1 MAKNDRHNLPPRVTS
16 LMWLSLIRAPWLMSS
31 LLPPSDGQYSDGQYP
46 NGPRVGT
53 RNGRFRDY

>member
-31 LLPPSDGQYSDGQYP
+31 LLPPSDGQYSDR
-46 NGPRVGT
+46 PRDAT